1 MTKPMNVLFL
11 FSDEH
16 RRDAAGCYGHSLVQT
31 PNLDKLAQRGTR
43 FDCAYTT
50 SPVCVPAR
58 ASMATGQYVHKTRC
72 WSNAQAYDGT
82 PNSFGH
88 RLQQQDIPVSSIG
101 KLHYRGK
108 EFDNGFDEELLP
120 LYIKDGKGWIKGL
133 LRNHEAV
140 LDCSSYAAEIGPGND
155 QYTDYDIGVTREAC
169 RWIKDHSNNASD
181 QNWVLFVSWLRPH
194 YPLTCPQEYYEL
206 YPLDEMDH
214 ARFRSREAHSAHPVT
229 KQLRESFDYD
239 RYFTEETRQIA
250 RASYYGLC
258 SFLDAQLGVVLDAL
272 ESSGQVDNTLIIYTS
287 DHGDHNG
294 DRGMWTK
301 MTLYD
306 ESAAIP
312 MIIAGPGICEGHS
325 CQTPTSLVDI
335 YPTILQATGVEDTN
349 EDKPGIPLQRLAESS
364 TQERSVLSEYHDGG
378 SPTGMFMLR
387 TKDWKYN
394 VYPGYEPEL
403 FDMKNDPDELNN
415 VAGQE
420 AYQEAEQICAV
431 ELSQIVDAERE
442 NTIAFAD
449 QAKVIEQLGGVDAIL
464 RSQEFD
470 FTPVSSA

>member
-1 MTKPMNVLFL
+1 
-11 FSDEH
+11 
-16 RRDAAGCYGHSLVQT
+16 
-31 PNLDKLAQRGTR
+31 
-43 FDCAYTT
+43 
-50 SPVCVPAR
+50 
-58 ASMATGQYVHKTRC
+58 
-72 WSNAQAYDGT
+72 
-82 PNSFGH
+82 
-88 RLQQQDIPVSSIG
+88 
-101 KLHYRGK
+101 
-108 EFDNGFDEELLP
+108 
-120 LYIKDGKGWIKGL
+120 
-133 LRNHEAV
+133 
-140 LDCSSYAAEIGPGND
+140 
-155 QYTDYDIGVTREAC
+155 
-169 RWIKDHSNNASD
+169 
-181 QNWVLFVSWLRPH
+181 
-194 YPLTCPQEYYEL
+194 
-206 YPLDEMDH
+206 
-214 ARFRSREAHSAHPVT
+214 
-229 KQLRESFDYD
+229 
-239 RYFTEETRQIA
+239 
-250 RASYYGLC
+250 
-258 SFLDAQLGVVLDAL
+258 
-272 ESSGQVDNTLIIYTS
+272 
-287 DHGDHNG
+287 
-294 DRGMWTK
+294 MWTK

-420 AYQEAEQICAV
+420 AYQEAEQICSV